1 MPKRSNIWQIWL
13 PRGEGMLDGTMPCQI
28 CRDVR
33 WNDARTLTVSLSE
46 PVFALARAFF
56 TPSATSQGSETA
68 GSSLDDERSH
78 SNCSLNLGS
87 SRPAGG
93 SIARRPKSVARVDPP
108 AHLHLP
114 VGRLN
119 SDGPTPGKGSLHHTG
134 VARHCPELGGRTI
147 RFGSTS
153 YVQGSPEFFQPFT
166 IRCPRKTLLVSVTK
180 SPSMPSEML

>member
-46 PVFALARAFF
+46 PVFALAMAFF

-114 VGRLN
+114 VGTLN
-119 SDGPTPGKGSLHHTG
+119 SDGPTPGKGRRASRVTVLNWVAGPFASDRHHMSREALNFSSHSPFAVRG
-134 VARHCPELGGRTI
+134 RHCWCL
-147 RFGSTS
+147 
-153 YVQGSPEFFQPFT
+153 
-166 IRCPRKTLLVSVTK
+166 
-180 SPSMPSEML
+180 